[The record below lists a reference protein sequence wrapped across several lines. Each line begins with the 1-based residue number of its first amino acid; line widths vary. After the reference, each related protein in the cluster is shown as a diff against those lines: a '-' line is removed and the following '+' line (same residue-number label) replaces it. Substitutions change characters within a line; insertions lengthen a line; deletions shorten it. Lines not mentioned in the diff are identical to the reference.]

1 MPINRFQLFGFGV
14 KGTVNAFLIS
24 FLDIVAMFRN
34 NATMKQLFSLHAEV
48 CKTLANPKR
57 LEIIYA
63 LKDGELSVGELVKK
77 LDIPKANVSQHLAVL
92 RQRKV
97 VASRRNGVNIYCRVS
112 NPKIIKA
119 CGLMRE
125 VLMEQLMEGGRLL
138 KKVKGM

>member
-1 MPINRFQLFGFGV
+1 
-14 KGTVNAFLIS
+14 
-24 FLDIVAMFRN
+24 
-34 NATMKQLFSLHAEV
+34 MKQLFSLHAEV

-63 LKDGELSVGELVKK
+63 LKDGELSVGELVKR
-77 LDIPKANVSQHLAVL
+77 LGIPKANVSQHLSIL
-92 RQRKV
+92 RQRRV
-97 VASRRNGVNIYCRVS
+97 VASRREGVNIYCRVS